1 MALLPTRYHLIGW
14 FSVMNVNTKLKVQA
28 MGPIA
33 CGVYLQLLIKPI
45 YKMLGLFL
53 EHVLPWVTIPSRHE
67 LDINN

>member
-1 MALLPTRYHLIGW
+1 MALLPPRYHLIGW

-28 MGPIA
+28 MGHR
-33 CGVYLQLLIKPI
+33 VYLQLLIKPI

>member
-53 EHVLPWVTIPSRHE
+53 EHVLP
-67 LDINN
+67 

>member
-1 MALLPTRYHLIGW
+1 MALLPPRYHLIGW

-28 MGPIA
+28 MGHR
-33 CGVYLQLLIKPI
+33 VDLQLLIKPI